1 MPSDEVFRFVNA
13 RPVQLAPPERITR
26 GFAAYDPQ
34 AKSPFHR
41 ELETVQGDREKSIE
55 LARRLF
61 TTPETLDADVQ
72 LVIDAANSAADQK
85 DVSEAKKAAQ
95 RKLGQPLVD
104 FLKSDRA
111 QKVKDYIW
119 DRLYAHTLIPEEKTG
134 KRDLIFAGARALHS
148 LDLLTKKADSEKPL
162 NRAALAAIS
171 PMIPKNL
178 ISGGPA
184 ADNTWEKDYSAALVK
199 ELDAVYDRVTSI
211 NTAIKELKNS
221 DRKFKAGEQ
230 RAVASVGVD
239 AKPEITPL
247 PITTI
252 PRPAIEAPVQK
263 IGGPI
268 LAPPPPGSAAE
279 QPPAELS
286 TERTLIVVPKK
297 EPWVFA
303 EFGGKNLSG
312 ATANFLANRKEQLI
326 ELEVPETIDTLE
338 FEKYEA
344 VNTFVKNLPGGALPF
359 VRNNARFKT
368 LLADVAVPGFAVA
381 PIKPTVPAPG
391 SGSAAAR
398 GIQPLGIGDLLVVRQ
413 ELLRYT
419 TGEVA
424 HIENVME
431 SEFKTR
437 TDVRSREVEEV
448 VVTETERLEE
458 TERDLQTTERF
469 ELQKESQKTIEE
481 QMSLQ
486 AGVSVTASYGPVSVT
501 AHADFALSQSSS
513 ESNRTASTFAKEV
526 TERSVSRITQ
536 RSREQRMRRTLERF
550 EEKNE
555 HGFDNKKGDDHIIGI
570 YRWVDKYYKARLINY
585 GRRLMLEFIVPE
597 PAAFYLHLQSNQ
609 TLKGVTLKKPVEPTV
624 SGRPLRPSDLNKF
637 NYQFYVGEYN
647 VQDVDPYPAETTR
660 VSAAF
665 AEAGGGTE
673 NTSFA
678 KTSEKLTVPGGYKC
692 FDVFGEMG
700 YQGIKNTPYFIECLI
715 AGQRWG
721 SVTAS
726 GIEGIIP
733 ISVKGWLTAF
743 HVNVVAICELKPE
756 ARVAWQVKTYAAIMN
771 AYDRALADYNE
782 QVSSA
787 QIQAGVEIEGRNPLF
802 NRRIEQE
809 ELKKG
814 VLRLLTNNFARTRVS
829 GAWRFNEMFNSM
841 QTNGQFGYPEFD
853 IPEAIVEGRIIQ
865 FFEQA
870 FEWNNVTYRF
880 YPYQWGRKVGWKDI
894 FPLSDTDPM
903 FTDFLRAG
911 AARVIVPAHPA
922 YTETVLH
929 YLATNEIWNGGEPP
943 TLNDPLYISIVDEL
957 KADAGGN
964 IDRDLPV
971 CAADSPYPC
980 LADEWEV
987 KLPTT
992 LVYLQKDAAL
1002 PDMTK
1007 K

>member
-1 MPSDEVFRFVNA
+1 MPSEEIFRFVNA
-13 RPVQLAPPERITR
+13 RPVQLAPPQRITR

-41 ELETVQGDREKSIE
+41 EVEGVQFDREKSIE
-55 LARRLF
+55 LARKLF
-61 TTPETLDADVQ
+61 TSTENLDADVQ
-72 LVIDAANSAADQK
+72 LVVDAANSAADQK

-95 RKLGQPLVD
+95 RKLGQPLTD
-104 FLKSDRA
+104 FMKSDRA
-111 QKVKDYIW
+111 RRLKDYVW
-119 DRLYAHTLIPEEKTG
+119 DRVYAHTLIPEEKAN
-134 KRDLIFAGARALHS
+134 KRDLIFAAARALHA
-148 LDLLTKKADSEKPL
+148 LDLLTKKADAEKPL
-162 NRAALAAIS
+162 NRAAVSAIS
-171 PMIPKNL
+171 LVIPKNL
-178 ISGGPA
+178 ISGAPA
-184 ADNTWEKDYSAALVK
+184 ANNTWERDYAAGVVK
-199 ELDAVYDRVTSI
+199 ELDAVYDRVASI
-211 NTAIKELKNS
+211 NTAIRELKNS
-221 DRKFKAGEQ
+221 DRKFKAQEL
-230 RAVASVGVD
+230 RTVASVGVD

-263 IGGPI
+263 IASPI
-268 LAPPPPGSAAE
+268 LAPPPGTAGE
-279 QPPAELS
+279 EKPPAES
-286 TERTLIVVPKK
+286 PTERTLIVVPKK

-303 EFGGKNLSG
+303 EFGQRNLSG
-312 ATANFLANRKEQLI
+312 ATANFLANRKDHLV
-326 ELEVPETIDTLE
+326 ELEVPDTIETLE
-338 FEKYEA
+338 LEKFEA
-344 VNTFVKNLPGGALPF
+344 VSTFVNNLPGGALPY
-359 VRNNARFKT
+359 VRENTRFNS
-368 LLADVAVPGFAVA
+368 LLAEVAIPGFFVA
-381 PIKPTVPAPG
+381 PIKPPVPSPG

-398 GIQPLGIGDLLVVRQ
+398 GIQPLGIGDLLVVKQ

-419 TGEVA
+419 AGEVA

-437 TDVRSREVEEV
+437 TDVRTREVEEV
-448 VVTETERLEE
+448 VVTETEHLEE

-469 ELQKESQKTIEE
+469 ELQKESQKTIQD

-486 AGVSVTASYGPVSVT
+486 AGVSITASYGPVSVT
-501 AHADFALSQSSS
+501 AHADFALSQSST

-609 TLKGVTLKKPVEPTV
+609 TLKGVTLKRPVEPMV
-624 SGRPLRPSDLNKF
+624 SGRPLRPSDLTKF
-637 NYQFYVGEYN
+637 NYQYYIGEYN
-647 VQDVDPYPAETTR
+647 VQDAEPYPAETLR
-660 VSAAF
+660 ISAAF
-665 AEAGGGTE
+665 AEAGGGTD
-673 NTSFA
+673 NTAFA
-678 KTSEKLTVPGGYKC
+678 KTSEKLAVPAGYKC

-700 YQGIKNTPYFIECLI
+700 YQGIKGTPYFIECLI

-771 AYDRALADYNE
+771 AYERALADYNE
-782 QVSSA
+782 QISSA
-787 QIQAGVEIEGRNPLF
+787 QIQAGVEIEGRNPGL
-802 NRRIEQE
+802 NRKIEQE

-814 VLRLLTNNFARTRVS
+814 VLRLLTNNFAKTRVS
-829 GAWRFNEMFNSM
+829 GVWRFDEMFNSM

-880 YPYQWGRKVGWKDI
+880 YPYQWGRKSAWKDI

-943 TLNDPLYISIVDEL
+943 TLDDPLYISIVDEL
-957 KADAGGN
+957 KADAGGD
-964 IDRDLPV
+964 IDGELPA

-992 LVYLQKDAAL
+992 LVYLQKDAVL
-1002 PDMTK
+1002 PDMTT
-1007 K
+1007 